1 MSIFVFSGSTRLSS
15 CIYYSIF
22 IPINWL
28 LRAEFQRLAT
38 GPPILISCAAQT
50 AGEVFR
56 NDLMF
61 KRKGCLRV
69 RNSPHSKLI
78 EAVAV
83 SRTQWPQKQ
92 PKMCS
97 GLDKRHTAQKSVS
110 GVESQCTD
118 SKNTAVA
125 FKRQC
130 PFSEGRS
137 CFHLVPSLIS
147 GVRLWTQQVSIP
159 RHSLLRAWG
168 DPNIMHKSVS
178 C

>member
-38 GPPILISCAAQT
+38 GPPILISCTAQT

-125 FKRQC
+125 SK
-130 PFSEGRS
+130 GNA
-137 CFHLVPSLIS
+137 PSLKGGVAFPWLLASSQEWDCEPSRFPFLDIHCWEPGVTLIS
-147 GVRLWTQQVSIP
+147 CMRS
-159 RHSLLRAWG
+159 
-168 DPNIMHKSVS
+168 
-178 C
+178 

>member
-1 MSIFVFSGSTRLSS
+1 MSIFVFSGSTKTFQLY
-15 CIYYSIF
+15 I
-22 IPINWL
+22 L
-28 LRAEFQRLAT
+28 LYIHSYKLTVGAEFQRLAT
-38 GPPILISCAAQT
+38 GPPILISCTAQT

-97 GLDKRHTAQKSVS
+97 GLGKRHTAQKSVS

-147 GVRLWTQQVSIP
+147 GVRLWTQQVSIT
-159 RHSLLRAWG
+159 
-168 DPNIMHKSVS
+168 
-178 C
+178 